1 MSNCLPDSI
10 LTLCSERRTTT
21 GDVTMVVRITTTHS
35 SNSPSNPTA
44 SLPRASLLRLQ
55 QALPPPPVAQLTH
68 MPSMVATR
76 IIWRCGMH
84 RLLNSSSKEV
94 HLLARRVPRL
104 HLARDPAHDAETAA
118 RCRCSMLACMTTAW
132 TALRGMIIPDFLDF
146 FSTLLDMRT
155 TIPL

>member
-1 MSNCLPDSI
+1 M
-10 LTLCSERRTTT
+10 
-21 GDVTMVVRITTTHS
+21 VRITTTHS

-55 QALPPPPVAQLTH
+55 QALLPPPVAQLTH
-68 MPSMVATR
+68 MPSTVATR

-94 HLLARRVPRL
+94 HLLAHRVPRL
-104 HLARDPAHDAETAA
+104 HLFRDPAHDAETAA
-118 RCRCSMLACMTTAW
+118 RCRCFMLACMTAAW
-132 TALRGMIIPDFLDF
+132 TALRGMIIPDFLDLF
-146 FSTLLDMRT
+146 PTLLDMRT